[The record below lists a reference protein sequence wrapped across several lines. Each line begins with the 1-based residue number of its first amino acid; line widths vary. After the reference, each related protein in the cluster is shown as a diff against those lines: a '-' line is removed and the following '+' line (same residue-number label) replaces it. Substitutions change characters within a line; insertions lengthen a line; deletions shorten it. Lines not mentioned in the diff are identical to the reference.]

1 MKDVTNSSRPFKS
14 SSNKGRFI
22 AYLIWLAAMGV
33 YYYLFLPPLNYASF
47 AFWVFLGW
55 LFIGSLVIELLF
67 DTFKQGGIVWQTEGT
82 LFKKK
87 IKIKVENKGTF
98 PKKYPLFL
106 EAFGILVV
114 FYVGVQLICS
124 PLFMADQFAHMID
137 VQTKDFKE
145 DFPETNVN
153 QIPLIDRDTAILLG
167 NRRLGELSEIVSQFE
182 AASDYTQINIQGR
195 PYRVSPLE
203 YAGFFKWMNNYKEGI
218 PNYIQVDMVSGE
230 TQLIDLPEKM
240 KYTNDDL
247 LNRNAKRRLRFKY
260 PFALFGHPSF
270 EVDDTGHPYYVAT
283 TYRKRFIFKEPEVNG
298 VVLLDAVS
306 GQTQFYD
313 IKDAPHWIDRVYS
326 SDLILHQL
334 QMNGLYKGGFWN
346 SKFSKTGVTK
356 PTEGYNYLPIN
367 NDIYLYTGVTSV
379 VSDASNIGFVL
390 VNMRTKEAK
399 MYPLTAAEEYSAM
412 KSAEGSVQEKGYKA
426 TFPLLI
432 NLNGQPLYILSLKDQ
447 AGLIKQYAL
456 IDVAN
461 YQNVLIAN
469 SVGELIRQYGKAK
482 HITFKEVHDQ
492 GELKEIQGQADQIQA
507 VVKDGNTVYY
517 LKIGNVIY
525 QVPIQLNDE
534 LPFLVPHTSVKLQVA
549 QDGKVEKMDLLK

>member
-22 AYLIWLAAMGV
+22 AYLIWLAVMGV

-98 PKKYPLFL
+98 PQKYRLFL

-203 YAGFFKWMNNYKEGI
+203 YAGFL
-218 PNYIQVDMVSGE
+218 SG
-230 TQLIDLPEKM
+230 
-240 KYTNDDL
+240 
-247 LNRNAKRRLRFKY
+247 
-260 PFALFGHPSF
+260 
-270 EVDDTGHPYYVAT
+270 
-283 TYRKRFIFKEPEVNG
+283 
-298 VVLLDAVS
+298 
-306 GQTQFYD
+306 
-313 IKDAPHWIDRVYS
+313 
-326 SDLILHQL
+326 
-334 QMNGLYKGGFWN
+334 
-346 SKFSKTGVTK
+346 
-356 PTEGYNYLPIN
+356 
-367 NDIYLYTGVTSV
+367 
-379 VSDASNIGFVL
+379 
-390 VNMRTKEAK
+390 
-399 MYPLTAAEEYSAM
+399 
-412 KSAEGSVQEKGYKA
+412 
-426 TFPLLI
+426 
-432 NLNGQPLYILSLKDQ
+432 
-447 AGLIKQYAL
+447 
-456 IDVAN
+456 
-461 YQNVLIAN
+461 
-469 SVGELIRQYGKAK
+469 
-482 HITFKEVHDQ
+482 
-492 GELKEIQGQADQIQA
+492 
-507 VVKDGNTVYY
+507 
-517 LKIGNVIY
+517 
-525 QVPIQLNDE
+525 
-534 LPFLVPHTSVKLQVA
+534 
-549 QDGKVEKMDLLK
+549 